1 MKATINTRV
10 NRFFEFDSFRIDTR
24 ERLLSRDDEPIPL
37 LPKAFD
43 TLLVLVQH
51 SGEVLDKDYLLKE
64 VWPDSVVEENNLAQA
79 ISEIRKAL
87 SEGAKDQRFIVTV
100 RSRGY
105 RFAAEVRECLDEEI
119 EQATQQ
125 HAQSVGTKQRVQKQ
139 AEEKQENRHDSAHE
153 TPFLSEGS
161 SESRSRGRRY
171 RWIVLTSIAAALVIA
186 ATAYYIDRGRAQPGL
201 KIKSIAVLPFRPVDT
216 NNPDEAL
223 EMGLADALITRLAN
237 LREIVVR
244 PATSIAKYNKPEQ
257 GFWEL
262 LAVGREL
269 KVDALLA
276 GHVQKSGNRIRVTA
290 QLVSVADGTH
300 LWSEK
305 FDDVFTDIFAA
316 EDSMSKR
323 IAEALVPNLT
333 GNEQKLLAKHY
344 TESSE
349 AYQKYLYGRFY
360 WAKRTNS
367 GLQKAITYFEEAIR
381 IDPKFALAYSGLADC
396 YTLIH
401 EVSPGEAMQK
411 AMQAA
416 MEAIKLD
423 GSLAEPHRSLAQI
436 KIYYDWDWL
445 SVETEI
451 KLSIA
456 LNPHYADAYRI
467 YAVYFMVMGRFQ
479 EALAE
484 AQRAAEFD
492 PVAVRNHK
500 LPGMIL
506 YFAGQYDQAIE
517 QYEEALEM
525 EPGYPQAQRE
535 IGLAYEQKGM
545 YQEALAAL
553 KKPLDLPGTTVA
565 TDIAHVYAVS
575 GNKSEAERILNE
587 LIQTSEHTYVS
598 PYDIAIVYAGL
609 GKREKALEWLNRAYE
624 DHSYFM
630 SWLKID
636 PRLTEL
642 RSDPQFVA
650 LVRQVGLAQ

>member
-1 MKATINTRV
+1 MKATINKQV
-10 NRFFEFDSFRIDTR
+10 NRFYEFDSFRIDTR
-24 ERLLSRDDEPIPL
+24 ERLLLQDDGPIPL

-43 TLLVLVQH
+43 TLLVLVQN

-105 RFAAEVRECLDEEI
+105 RFAAEVKECLDVEI
-119 EQATQQ
+119 EPVTEQQTQSAATK
-125 HAQSVGTKQRVQKQ
+125 HRVQKLG
-139 AEEKQENRHDSAHE
+139 EEKREGRHDSADE
-153 TPFLSEGS
+153 KPFLFAGG
-161 SESRSRGRRY
+161 SESRSRWRQY
-171 RWIVLTSIAAALVIA
+171 RWTMLTFIAVALGIA
-186 ATAYYIDRGRAQPGL
+186 ATAYYINRRRAEPGV
-201 KIKSIAVLPFRPVDT
+201 KIKSIAVLPFRAVDT

-223 EMGLADALITRLAN
+223 QMGLADALITRLAN
-237 LREIVVR
+237 LREIIVR
-244 PATSIAKYNKPEQ
+244 PAISIAKYNKPEQ

-276 GHVQKSGNRIRVTA
+276 GHVQRSGNKIRVTA
-290 QLVSVADGTH
+290 QLVSVSDGAH

-305 FDDVFTDIFAA
+305 FDDIFTDIFAA

-349 AYQKYLYGRFY
+349 AYEKYLYGRFY
-360 WAKRTNS
+360 WNRRTNY

-396 YTLIH
+396 YSLLH
-401 EVSPGEAMQK
+401 EVSPGEGMQK

-416 MEAIKLD
+416 MEAVKLD
-423 GSLAEPHRSLAQI
+423 GSLAEAHRSLAGV
-436 KIYYDWDWL
+436 KIYYDWDWPGA
-445 SVETEI
+445 ETELKRAI
-451 KLSIA
+451 E
-456 LNPHYADAYRI
+456 LNSHYADAYRT

-479 EALAE
+479 EALTE
-484 AQRAAEFD
+484 TKRALELD

-506 YFAGQYDQAIE
+506 YFAGQYDRAIE
-517 QYEEALEM
+517 QYEKALEM

-535 IGLAYEQKGM
+535 IGLAYVQKGM

-553 KKPLDLPGTTVA
+553 KKTLDVPGNTES
-565 TDIAHVYAVS
+565 DIAHVYAVS
-575 GNKSEAERILNE
+575 GNKREAERILNE
-587 LIQTSEHTYVS
+587 LLQKSAHTYVS

-630 SWLKID
+630 SWLQID
-636 PRLTEL
+636 PRLKEL
-642 RSDPQFVA
+642 RLDPQFVA

>member
-1 MKATINTRV
+1 MKATINTQV
-10 NRFFEFDSFRIDTR
+10 NRFYEFDSFRIDTR
-24 ERLLSRDDEPIPL
+24 ERLLLQDDEPIPL

-43 TLLVLVQH
+43 TLLVLVQN

-105 RFAAEVRECLDEEI
+105 RFAAEVKECLDEEI
-119 EQATQQ
+119 ERVTEQHTQS
-125 HAQSVGTKQRVQKQ
+125 AATKQRVQKQ
-139 AEEKQENRHDSAHE
+139 GEEKQEERHDSTDEKSLLFAGG
-153 TPFLSEGS
+153 P
-161 SESRSRGRRY
+161 ESRSRWRQY
-171 RWIVLTSIAAALVIA
+171 RWTMLTCIALALGIA
-186 ATAYYIDRGRAQPGL
+186 ATAYYINRGRAQPGL

-223 EMGLADALITRLAN
+223 QMGLADALITRLAN
-237 LREIVVR
+237 LPEIIVR

-262 LAVGREL
+262 LEVGREL

-276 GHVQKSGNRIRVTA
+276 AHVQRSGNRIRVTA
-290 QLVSVADGTH
+290 QLVSVADGSH

-305 FDDVFTDIFAA
+305 FDDIFTDIFAA

-349 AYQKYLYGRFY
+349 AYEKYLHGRFY
-360 WAKRTNS
+360 WNRRTNY

-396 YTLIH
+396 YILLH
-401 EVSPGEAMQK
+401 QVSPGEVSQK

-416 MEAIKLD
+416 MEAVKLD
-423 GSLAEPHRSLAQI
+423 GSLAEAHRSLAGV
-436 KIYYDWDWL
+436 KIYYDWDWPGA
-445 SVETEI
+445 ETELKRAI
-451 KLSIA
+451 E
-456 LNPHYADAYRI
+456 LNSHYADAYRT

-479 EALAE
+479 EALTE
-484 AQRAAEFD
+484 TKRALELD

-506 YFAGQYDQAIE
+506 YFAGQYDRAIE
-517 QYEEALEM
+517 QYEKALEM

-553 KKPLDLPGTTVA
+553 KKTLDVPGNTEA
-565 TDIAHVYAVS
+565 DIAHVYAVS
-575 GNKSEAERILNE
+575 GNQSEAERILNE
-587 LIQTSEHTYVS
+587 LIQKSEHTYVS
-598 PYDIAIVYAGL
+598 PYDIAIVYTGL
-609 GKREKALEWLNRAYE
+609 GKREKSLEWLNRAYQ

-636 PRLTEL
+636 PRLREL
-642 RSDPQFVA
+642 HSDPQFEA
-650 LVRQVGLAQ
+650 LVRQVGLGQ

>member
-1 MKATINTRV
+1 MKATTNKQV
-10 NRFFEFDSFRIDTR
+10 NRFYEFDSFRIDTR
-24 ERLLSRDDEPIPL
+24 ERLLLQDDEPIPL

-43 TLLVLVQH
+43 TLLVLVQN
-51 SGEVLDKDYLLKE
+51 SGEVLDKDHLLRE

-87 SEGAKDQRFIVTV
+87 SEGARDQRFIVTV

-105 RFAAEVRECLDEEI
+105 RFAAEVKECRDEEI
-119 EQATQQ
+119 ESVTEQHTQT
-125 HAQSVGTKQRVQKQ
+125 AATKQRVQKKG
-139 AEEKQENRHDSAHE
+139 EEKQEGRHDSADE
-153 TPFLSEGS
+153 ESFLLAGG
-161 SESRSRGRRY
+161 SESRSRWRRY
-171 RWIVLTSIAAALVIA
+171 RWTMLTCIALALGIA
-186 ATAYYIDRGRAQPGL
+186 ATAYYINRGRAQPGL

-223 EMGLADALITRLAN
+223 QMGLADALITRLAN
-237 LREIVVR
+237 LPEIIVR
-244 PATSIAKYNKPEQ
+244 PATSIAKYNTPEQ

-262 LAVGREL
+262 LAVGQEL

-276 GHVQKSGNRIRVTA
+276 GHVQRSGNKIRVTA
-290 QLVSVADGTH
+290 QLVSVADGGH

-305 FDDVFTDIFAA
+305 FDDIFTDIFAA

-349 AYQKYLYGRFY
+349 AYEKYLYGRFY
-360 WAKRTNS
+360 WNKRTNY

-396 YTLIH
+396 YTLLH
-401 EVSPGEAMQK
+401 EVSPGEGMQK

-423 GSLAEPHRSLAQI
+423 GSLAEAHRSLAQI

-445 SVETEI
+445 SVEAEI
-451 KLSIA
+451 KRSIA
-456 LNPHYADAYRI
+456 LNSHYADAYRI
-467 YAVYFMVMGRFQ
+467 YAVYLMVMGRFQ
-479 EALAE
+479 EALTE
-484 AQRAAEFD
+484 AKRASESD
-492 PVAVRNHK
+492 PVSVRNHK

-506 YFAGQYDQAIE
+506 YFAGQYDKAIE
-517 QYEEALEM
+517 QYEKALEM

-553 KKPLDLPGTTVA
+553 KKTLDLPGTTVA
-565 TDIAHVYAVS
+565 DIAHVYAVS

-587 LIQTSEHTYVS
+587 LIQKSEHTYVS

-609 GKREKALEWLNRAYE
+609 GKREKALEWLNRAYQ

-636 PRLTEL
+636 PRLREL

>member
-1 MKATINTRV
+1 MKATVNKQV
-10 NRFFEFDSFRIDTR
+10 NRFYEFDSFRIDTR
-24 ERLLSRDDEPIPL
+24 ERLLLQNHEPIPL

-43 TLLVLVQH
+43 TLLVLLQN

-64 VWPDSVVEENNLAQA
+64 IWPDSVVEENNLAQA
-79 ISEIRKAL
+79 ISEIREAL

-105 RFAAEVRECLDEEI
+105 RFAAEVKECLDEEI
-119 EQATQQ
+119 EPVTKQRTQS
-125 HAQSVGTKQRVQKQ
+125 AATKQRVQREG
-139 AEEKQENRHDSAHE
+139 EEKQEERRDGADE
-153 TPFLSEGS
+153 RPFLFAGD
-161 SESRSRGRRY
+161 SESRSRWRQY
-171 RWIVLTSIAAALVIA
+171 RWIMLTSIAVALGIA
-186 ATAYYIDRGRAQPGL
+186 ATSYYINRRRAKPGL
-201 KIKSIAVLPFRPVDT
+201 KVKSIAVLPFRPVDT

-223 EMGLADALITRLAN
+223 QMGLSDALITRLAN
-237 LREIVVR
+237 LREIIVR
-244 PATSIAKYNKPEQ
+244 PAISIAKYNKPEQ

-276 GHVQKSGNRIRVTA
+276 GHVQRSGNKIRVTA
-290 QLVSVADGTH
+290 QLVSVADGAH

-305 FDDVFTDIFAA
+305 FDDIFTDIFAA

-323 IAEALVPNLT
+323 IAEALLPNLT

-349 AYQKYLYGRFY
+349 AYEKYLYGRFY
-360 WAKRTNS
+360 WNRRTNY

-381 IDPKFALAYSGLADC
+381 IDPTFALAYSGLADC
-396 YTLIH
+396 YSLLH
-401 EVSPGEAMQK
+401 EVSPGEGMQK
-411 AMQAA
+411 AMHAA
-416 MEAIKLD
+416 MEAVRLD
-423 GSLAEPHRSLAQI
+423 GSLAEAHRSLAQI

-445 SVETEI
+445 NAETEV
-451 KLSIA
+451 KRSIA
-456 LNPHYADAYRI
+456 LNSHYADAYRI
-467 YAVYFMVMGRFQ
+467 YAVFFMVMGRFQ
-479 EALAE
+479 EALTE
-484 AQRAAEFD
+484 AKRASECD

-506 YFAGQYDQAIE
+506 YFAGQYDKAIE
-517 QYEEALEM
+517 QYEKALEM

-553 KKPLDLPGTTVA
+553 KKTLDLPGTTVA
-565 TDIAHVYAVS
+565 DIAHVYAVS

-587 LIQTSEHTYVS
+587 LIQKSERTYVS

-630 SWLKID
+630 SWLQID
-636 PRLTEL
+636 PRLREL
-642 RSDPQFVA
+642 RLDPQFVT
-650 LVRQVGLAQ
+650 LVREVGLAQ